1 MDTRVHP
8 LHARPSSARVSI
20 TGLLSHWR
28 QCATLAVRLPCQEQQ
43 HVNRK
48 TRLTQRRHRVPASLL
63 PG

>member
-8 LHARPSSARVSI
+8 LHARLSSARVNI
-20 TGLLSHWR
+20 TALLSRWR
-28 QCATLAVRLPCQEQQ
+28 QCVSLAVRLPCQEQQ

-48 TRLTQRRHRVPASLL
+48 TRLTQRRHRVPATLL

>member
-1 MDTRVHP
+1 MDTRVRL
-8 LHARPSSARVSI
+8 LHVRLSSARVSI
-20 TGLLSHWR
+20 TELLSRWR
-28 QCATLAVRLPCQEQQ
+28 QCARLAVRLPCQEQQ